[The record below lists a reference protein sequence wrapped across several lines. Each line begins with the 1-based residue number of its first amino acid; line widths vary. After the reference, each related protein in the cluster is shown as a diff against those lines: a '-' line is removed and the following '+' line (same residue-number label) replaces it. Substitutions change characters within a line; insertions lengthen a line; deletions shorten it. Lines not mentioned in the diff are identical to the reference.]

1 MRGVR
6 QLEVSPAG
14 SRMVASYNS
23 LQQESIRSGMSTRFV
38 FRNFLLIALLLAIS
52 GSLLIVH
59 ASMRGRG
66 RYSGVVIFDRWDTC
80 LLLSGNYITYVSDNV
95 KEDLR
100 PHRNQAME
108 VDASDVRQAG
118 NPGDALI
125 RKYTIIGPATKD
137 SREQMTEGVRISVK
151 PDFDR
156 DHAIAF
162 LITIEN
168 SADSP
173 IQIHSDTIGPTLMGL
188 KAEHIAFDASDGRS
202 AAWITR
208 GNLVTL
214 SSWSSTIDHHPTISV
229 SYSIDPKLA
238 ERFNLNPGESKQV
251 RVILKVPAG
260 PYQFLVGLGG
270 GVHEGRSVASNAIS
284 FHVNSDGT
292 PVLDE

>member
-1 MRGVR
+1 MRGLSR
-6 QLEVSPAG
+6 LEASPAG

-23 LQQESIRSGMSTRFV
+23 LQPESIRSGMSPRFV
-38 FRNFLLIALLLAIS
+38 FRKLILIALLAAVS

-66 RYSGVVIFDRWDTC
+66 KYCGVVVFDRWDTC
-80 LLLSGNYITYVSDNV
+80 LLLSGHYITYVSDSI
-95 KEDLR
+95 KEELR
-100 PHRNQAME
+100 PYRDQAME
-108 VDASDVRQAG
+108 VDASDVKQAG

-137 SREQMTEGVRISVK
+137 SQEQATEGVRILVK

-156 DHAIAF
+156 DRAIAF

-173 IQIHSDTIGPTLMGL
+173 IQIHSDTIGPTLLGL
-188 KAEHIAFDASDGRS
+188 KSENILVDPSDGRS
-202 AAWITR
+202 TAWITR

-214 SSWSSTIDHHPTISV
+214 SSWRSTIDHHPTISV
-229 SYSIDPKLA
+229 SYSVDPKMPEQL
-238 ERFNLNPGESKQV
+238 NLNPGESKQV

-284 FHVNSDGT
+284 FHVDSDGT
-292 PVLDE
+292 PVLDK

>member
-1 MRGVR
+1 M
-6 QLEVSPAG
+6 SP
-14 SRMVASYNS
+14 
-23 LQQESIRSGMSTRFV
+23 RFV
-38 FRNFLLIALLLAIS
+38 FRKLILIVLLAAIS

-66 RYSGVVIFDRWDTC
+66 KYCGVVIFDRWDTC
-80 LLLSGNYITYVSDNV
+80 LLLSGHYITYVSDSI
-95 KEDLR
+95 KEELR
-100 PHRNQAME
+100 PYRDQAME
-108 VDASDVRQAG
+108 VDASDVRQAS

-125 RKYTIIGPATKD
+125 GKYTIIGPATKD
-137 SREQMTEGVRISVK
+137 SQEQATEGVRIIVK

-156 DHAIAF
+156 DQAIAF
-162 LITIEN
+162 LIMIEN

-173 IQIHSDTIGPTLMGL
+173 IQIHSDTVGPTLLGL
-188 KAEHIAFDASDGRS
+188 KGKNMVFAASDGKS

-214 SSWSSTIDHHPTISV
+214 SSWSSTFDHHNISV
-229 SYSIDPKLA
+229 SYSVDPKSKLP
-238 ERFNLNPGESKQV
+238 EQFNLNPGESKQV

-284 FHVNSDGT
+284 FHVDSDGT

>member
-1 MRGVR
+1 M
-6 QLEVSPAG
+6 SP
-14 SRMVASYNS
+14 
-23 LQQESIRSGMSTRFV
+23 RFV
-38 FRNFLLIALLLAIS
+38 FRKFLLIALLLAMS
-52 GSLLIVH
+52 GSILIVH
-59 ASMRGRG
+59 ASLRGRG

-80 LLLSGNYITYVSDNV
+80 LLLSGHYITYVSDSV

-100 PHRNQAME
+100 PYRNQAME

-137 SREQMTEGVRISVK
+137 SQEQATEGVRISVK

-156 DHAIAF
+156 DRAIAF
-162 LITIEN
+162 LITIEG
-168 SADSP
+168 SGDSP
-173 IQIHSDTIGPTLMGL
+173 IQIDSDTIGPTLLGL
-188 KAEHIAFDASDGRS
+188 KAEHIAFDASDGKS

-214 SSWSSTIDHHPTISV
+214 SSWSSTIDDHTISA
-229 SYSIDPKLA
+229 SYSIDAKSKLA

-270 GVHEGRSVASNAIS
+270 GVHEGRSMASNAIS
-284 FHVNSDGT
+284 FHVDSDGT